1 MAEDNTTRGIRVPE
15 EQPNGYFPKGK
26 NYLLIIGI
34 DQYQNFPRLY
44 NAVKDA
50 KDVKEILVNNYQF
63 KDDPATTSLLLDQD
77 ATQSNIYAELD
88 QLAQKVGPDD
98 NLLIYFSGHGE
109 YKENLDTGFWIPVDA
124 DEGNIG
130 SYLQFGL
137 LQLYIKAIKSHHT
150 VLIADSCY
158 AGSMFT
164 TRSTGPYQDR
174 LERKPSR
181 WLITA
186 GRNEVV
192 ADGKPGMNSPFA
204 DAILFTL
211 KDNTNKRLEVSQLA
225 RQVAELVSKNAA
237 QTPRYAEMFGVNS
250 KGGEF
255 MFRLKAFAKTAFE
268 PLEKKKEEVR
278 EPEVF
283 RGSEEVKKAEMKKTY
298 QNIKEIEKDAQ
309 KLIALNEMDDAF
321 QLMNLTIDE
330 NHDFFNYFVLLES
343 QYSAYKRQVKRGD
356 STDRE
361 LERALNR
368 VKNTFL
374 SYLNELEEDKPIK
387 NSIFGKL
394 ARINFKKYEEES
406 QKVVS
411 GISSLEKSSLQSEA
425 EQLVRQIAFYR
436 TELNNAYDT
445 AKKFSL
451 SEDIRKL
458 EERLTEIKTKLG
470 E

>member
-50 KDVKEILVNNYQF
+50 KDVKEVLINNYQF
-63 KDDPATTSLLLDQD
+63 EDDPETTSLLLDKD
-77 ATQSNIYAELD
+77 ATQARIYAELD
-88 QLAQKVGPDD
+88 QLARKVGPDD

-109 YKENLDTGFWIPVDA
+109 YKETLDTGFWIPVDA
-124 DEGNIG
+124 DDGNIG

-164 TRSTGPYQDR
+164 TRSTGSYQDR

-204 DAILFTL
+204 DAVLFTL
-211 KDNTNKRLEVSQLA
+211 KDNRDKRLEVSQLA

-255 MFRLKAFAKTAFE
+255 MFRLKAFAKTPFE
-268 PLEKKKEEVR
+268 PLEKRKEEVR

-283 RGSEEVKKAEMKKTY
+283 RGSEEVKEAENRGTY
-298 QNIKEIEKDAQ
+298 QHIKEIEKDAQ

-321 QLMNLTIDE
+321 QLMNRVIDE
-330 NHDFFNYFVLLES
+330 DDDYFNNFVLLES
-343 QYSAYKRQVKRGD
+343 QYSAYKRKVKQGD

-361 LERALNR
+361 LERALNKVR
-368 VKNTFL
+368 NTFL
-374 SYLNELEEDKPIK
+374 SYLNELKEDKPIK
-387 NSIFGKL
+387 NGIFGKL
-394 ARINFKKYEEES
+394 ARINFKKYEEDR

-436 TELNNAYDT
+436 TELNSAYDT

-451 SEDIRKL
+451 TEDIRKL

>member
-1 MAEDNTTRGIRVPE
+1 
-15 EQPNGYFPKGK
+15 
-26 NYLLIIGI
+26 
-34 DQYQNFPRLY
+34 
-44 NAVKDA
+44 
-50 KDVKEILVNNYQF
+50 
-63 KDDPATTSLLLDQD
+63 
-77 ATQSNIYAELD
+77 
-88 QLAQKVGPDD
+88 
-98 NLLIYFSGHGE
+98 
-109 YKENLDTGFWIPVDA
+109 
-124 DEGNIG
+124 
-130 SYLQFGL
+130 
-137 LQLYIKAIKSHHT
+137 
-150 VLIADSCY
+150 
-158 AGSMFT
+158 
-164 TRSTGPYQDR
+164 
-174 LERKPSR
+174 
-181 WLITA
+181 
-186 GRNEVV
+186 
-192 ADGKPGMNSPFA
+192 MNSPFA

-321 QLMNLTIDE
+321 QLMDQIIDE
-330 NHDFFNYFVLLES
+330 DSKFANNFILLQSRYHMFKQAVKKDES
-343 QYSAYKRQVKRGD
+343 SEKELRRQ
-356 STDRE
+356 
-361 LERALNR
+361 LNSI
-368 VKNTFL
+368 KNPFL
-374 SYLNELEEDKPIK
+374 SYISQLEEDKPIK

>member
-63 KDDPATTSLLLDQD
+63 EDHPATTSLLLDQD
-77 ATQSNIYAELD
+77 ATQANIYAELD

-158 AGSMFT
+158 AGSIFT
-164 TRSTGPYQDR
+164 TRSTGSYQDR

-268 PLEKKKEEVR
+268 PLEKKKEEGR

-283 RGSEEVKKAEMKKTY
+283 RGSEEVKKTEMKKTY

-309 KLIALNEMDDAF
+309 KLIALNEIDDAF
-321 QLMNLTIDE
+321 QLMDQIIDE
-330 NHDFFNYFVLLES
+330 DNKFAYNFILLKSRYHSFKQAVKKDES
-343 QYSAYKRQVKRGD
+343 SEKELRRQ
-356 STDRE
+356 
-361 LERALNR
+361 LNSI
-368 VKNTFL
+368 KNPFL
-374 SYLNELEEDKPIK
+374 SYISQLEEDKPIK

-436 TELNNAYDT
+436 TELNSAYDT